1 MPLSQFFMLHRANHT
16 ACHNLCTVKTPPPGT
31 EELLWNGLKFCIEKP
46 LPKPHFQT
54 TMARLRKEIRLKH
67 FWSKRPTAEPTDEYN
82 PKLYIKSLWDPP
94 PASEPL
100 ETAMTAFE
108 SELQTQIQLNQQ
120 KSQRQHN
127 LYPSHRRLL
136 TLLKQNPDFIVL
148 PTDKN
153 LGPAIL
159 ERDIYKQRCLQ
170 DHLLDTSTYRQLE
183 PWEAHCQLQAATQAF
198 KHLVTKHKKCLP
210 DSEVTYFDR
219 AFEED
224 RRMPQFYCT
233 PKVHKKPKWKTRPIV
248 SCVNSRMGD
257 LAKWVDVQLQQVVH
271 LCPGHLKDSYTFL
284 EKLRALPT
292 LPPSTFLVTADAVS
306 MYTNINT
313 DHALQTLEN
322 WLTLHREELPVSFPT
337 AMVLDATKLVMRNN
351 VFQFDDTRWIQL
363 TGTAMGSNLA
373 VMYATIY
380 YSYHEETCIIPTLQQ
395 GLFLYGRLVD
405 DAAMVLDSA
414 KLPEGVTK
422 QNLVA
427 YLTELMQFGD
437 LEWEVEPPSQGFNF
451 LDLKVQLTTTGTMA
465 TRTFI
470 KPMNLHLFIPPKSA
484 HPKGVLKSLIFG
496 NLNRFWIQNT
506 EPSDYVS
513 TTAAFH
519 QHLLNRGYTPEE
531 LDPLFLEAADNI
543 DRRQNTALATH
554 TRTSAN
560 SIFVHWEYH
569 PRDISRQAIRQT
581 FNAVLGP
588 ALAEA
593 NLPTRPTIAYSV
605 PQNIGQC
612 ITRTQMQEPEG
623 QRVSSCIQSWTTT
636 PANL

>member
-46 LPKPHFQT
+46 LPKPHLQT

-233 PKVHKKPKWKTRPIV
+233 PKVHKKPK
-248 SCVNSRMGD
+248 
-257 LAKWVDVQLQQVVH
+257 
-271 LCPGHLKDSYTFL
+271 
-284 EKLRALPT
+284 
-292 LPPSTFLVTADAVS
+292 
-306 MYTNINT
+306 
-313 DHALQTLEN
+313 
-322 WLTLHREELPVSFPT
+322 
-337 AMVLDATKLVMRNN
+337 ATKA
-351 VFQFDDTRWIQL
+351 III
-363 TGTAMGSNLA
+363 LA
-373 VMYATIY
+373 VG
-380 YSYHEETCIIPTLQQ
+380 
-395 GLFLYGRLVD
+395 GLG
-405 DAAMVLDSA
+405 
-414 KLPEGVTK
+414 
-422 QNLVA
+422 
-427 YLTELMQFGD
+427 
-437 LEWEVEPPSQGFNF
+437 
-451 LDLKVQLTTTGTMA
+451 
-465 TRTFI
+465 
-470 KPMNLHLFIPPKSA
+470 
-484 HPKGVLKSLIFG
+484 
-496 NLNRFWIQNT
+496 
-506 EPSDYVS
+506 
-513 TTAAFH
+513 
-519 QHLLNRGYTPEE
+519 
-531 LDPLFLEAADNI
+531 
-543 DRRQNTALATH
+543 
-554 TRTSAN
+554 
-560 SIFVHWEYH
+560 
-569 PRDISRQAIRQT
+569 
-581 FNAVLGP
+581 
-588 ALAEA
+588 
-593 NLPTRPTIAYSV
+593 
-605 PQNIGQC
+605 
-612 ITRTQMQEPEG
+612 
-623 QRVSSCIQSWTTT
+623 
-636 PANL
+636 